1 MLISWYPDQFPGES
15 PNWPWVYIK
24 LAGIFPNSKV
34 GFGELGTADP
44 QYGSVYEINEITQYY
59 PMAKTVAGLPAS
71 YIGGYFWW
79 YFAEEMVP
87 WGTTLSSVLNTAIQ

>member
-1 MLISWYPDQFPGES
+1 
-15 PNWPWVYIK
+15 
-24 LAGIFPNSKV
+24 
-34 GFGELGTADP
+34 
-44 QYGSVYEINEITQYY
+44 
-59 PMAKTVAGLPAS
+59 MAKTVAGLPAS